1 MAACRNLSRP
11 ATQPKPKGQPSPIFA
26 HRRRPARRHLVNP
39 KGDASRP
46 IRAYIDLMTL
56 IRAAVFAPLA
66 LCLGLTAQ
74 AAEVPLDQLSSYIN
88 SLTSVEARFTQTNA
102 DGSTAKGRIILQRP
116 GRARFEYDPPDKNL
130 VLASGQM
137 VAIFD
142 AKSNQPPE
150 QYPLARTPLNLILG
164 ANVNLSAAK
173 MVVDHGEFEGATHVL
188 AQDPKH
194 PDYGTIE
201 LIFSEDPVA
210 LTQWIITDDIG
221 NQTSVLLEAL
231 QPGGTY
237 PSSLFSIDLETKRR
251 VKN

>member
-1 MAACRNLSRP
+1 MAPALRN
-11 ATQPKPKGQPSPIFA
+11 Q
-26 HRRRPARRHLVNP
+26 VNRL
-39 KGDASRP
+39 GDASRP
-46 IRAYIDLMTL
+46 IHAYIAIMTL
-56 IRAAVFAPLA
+56 TRATLFAPLF
-66 LCLGLTAQ
+66 LCLGLAAQ
-74 AAEVPLDQLSSYIN
+74 ATEVPLDELSKYIN
-88 SLTSVEARFTQTNA
+88 SLKSVEARFLQTNA

-150 QYPLARTPLNLILG
+150 QYPLAKTPMNLILG

-221 NQTSVLLEAL
+221 NQTSVRLEAL
-231 QPGGTY
+231 TPGKTY
-237 PSSLFSIDLETKRR
+237 PPSLFSIELETQRR
-251 VKN
+251 LGN